1 MGPQQEFLDSYTHWV
16 DCSTNH
22 AWKGLL
28 RYQRWSYHIW
38 LWSGQ
43 HSVFLDRS
51 RTQYLMPHC
60 FWRKRR
66 GWSPFLCLGNY
77 PLRRLRYPCN
87 IGGLVGHV
95 SACSSLWMLFGLR
108 MEWWCR
114 FNLVWGLRWRRQI
127 PLVPRFLFP
136 FCSKMMFLMLISPHC
151 WQNERRTWAFQA
163 EAMGT
168 WSLQESYLISKYH
181 FKEILHRKSMMGNYS
196 NLDASYTRLITW
208 LV

>member
-28 RYQRWSYHIW
+28 RLPKDDHTIFG
-38 LWSGQ
+38 SGQ
-43 HSVFLDRS
+43 GNIQSSWIVQEPNTWCLIASDAREEDEV
-51 RTQYLMPHC
+51 L
-60 FWRKRR
+60 
-66 GWSPFLCLGNY
+66 FLCLGNY

-151 WQNERRTWAFQA
+151 WQNERRTWVFQA

-196 NLDASYTRLITW
+196 NLDASYTRT
-208 LV
+208 